1 MRQDIIGHEDKII
14 FGCGIQ
20 DIMTISISCLFGGGR
35 GKIKYKKKFYF

>member
-35 GKIKYKKKFYF
+35 GKIKYIKKIYF